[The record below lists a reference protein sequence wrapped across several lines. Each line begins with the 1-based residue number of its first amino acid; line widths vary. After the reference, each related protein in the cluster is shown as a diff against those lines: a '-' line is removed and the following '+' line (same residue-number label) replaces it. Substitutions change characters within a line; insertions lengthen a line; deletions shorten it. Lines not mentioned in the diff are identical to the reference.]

1 MPVPLPNL
9 LLLYVE
15 GLFINGFD
23 CTCMVV
29 LVDGIVRLICGLL
42 LLHVLKNLGEICCHF
57 LALARFLA
65 CL

>member
-15 GLFINGFD
+15 GLLINGFD

-42 LLHVLKNLGEICCHF
+42 LLHVLKNLGEK
-57 LALARFLA
+57 
-65 CL
+65 